1 MAPAL
6 ELLEQPIESL
16 RTKAKPSIHN
26 GVSLHDGL
34 VLASAAKHQ
43 RVMNVFRAFIADVC
57 QQFGEGHAG

>member
-1 MAPAL
+1 MAPTL

-16 RTKAKPSIHN
+16 RTKAKPSTQSE
-26 GVSLHDGL
+26 VSLHDGL

-43 RVMNVFRAFIADVC
+43 RVLNVFRAFIADVC

>member
-1 MAPAL
+1 MAPTL

-16 RTKAKPSIHN
+16 RTKTKPSTQN
-26 GVSLHDGL
+26 EVSLHDGL

-43 RVMNVFRAFIADVC
+43 RVLNVFRAFIADVC